1 MRFQWP
7 KPLHGWRV
15 FAGEVSIIVLGVG
28 IALIAQQIVDD
39 WQWQSEVAEARKA
52 LRAEI
57 AIAAGDVEARVALS
71 GCVTRRAGDLEQ
83 WLKSYRNH
91 AEQALSG
98 PIGRPPSN
106 PPISQAW
113 ETIKGSPVALHFP
126 TEERLTYAG
135 LYAGLQ
141 TIREIEAAEREFWL
155 QLQDYQDAPNLDP
168 PSAMRLRGLITRIR
182 QANDALDRYGRT
194 SLEAVA
200 QLHVRP
206 ARRPPAKASDL
217 CRSGRMMQAPLKPM

>member
-1 MRFQWP
+1 MRFHWP
-7 KPLHGWRV
+7 QPLHGWRA

-28 IALIAQQIVDD
+28 IALIAQQIVDN

-71 GCVTRRAGDLEQ
+71 ECVNRRAADLEQ
-83 WLKSYRNH
+83 WLKSYRNDD
-91 AEQALSG
+91 ERSPSG
-98 PIGRPPSN
+98 TLGRPPSN

-113 ETIKGSPVALHFP
+113 ETLKASPVALHIP
-126 TEERLTYAG
+126 TEERLTYAR

-141 TIREIEAAEREFWL
+141 TIREIETAERESWL
-155 QLQDYQDAPNLDP
+155 QLQDYQDAPKLDAT
-168 PSAMRLRGLITRIR
+168 SAMRLRGLITRVR

-194 SLEAVA
+194 SLDAVA

-206 ARRPPAKASDL
+206 ARRPPAMASDL
-217 CRSGRMMQAPLKPM
+217 CRPLN